1 MDSLLT
7 IQRATASLLVLE
19 SAADHVQF
27 CPCQPFRLSLPP
39 LLKALH
45 HMQKYLRLLTI
56 YRVAARYQLG
66 ELLQPVPQA
75 KWLVLLLKLPGNNHP
90 EISALSRGMR
100 LRLALQELGPI
111 FIKFGQLLS
120 TRRDMLPAD
129 LADELALLQDKVAP
143 FDGVLAQ
150 QLIETALGYPLT
162 EKFSAFSVTPL
173 ASASVAQVHTATL
186 ISGEDVVIK
195 VIRPGI
201 DRIIADDVALLRSIA
216 SVVEARYEGSKRLRL
231 HEVVR
236 DYEHVI
242 NDELNL
248 LSEAANTSQLRRNFE
263 HSEQLYVPKVYWD
276 YCRENVLVM
285 ERIYGIPVS
294 QIDELRAAGIN
305 IKRLAETG
313 VEIFFTQV
321 FTHSFFHADMHPGNV
336 YVSREHR
343 ENPQYIALDC
353 AIIGTLS
360 KADQQYLARNLLAIF
375 KQDYRRVAELH
386 VECGWVPSDTPV
398 PAFESTMRAVCE
410 PIFQKPIRDISF
422 GLLLLQLF
430 RTASRFNME
439 VQPSLV
445 LLQKTLLNIEG
456 LGKQLYPD
464 LDLWQTAL
472 PFLERWQKDRLSP
485 LANLRKI
492 KERLPEWVEQ
502 APDVPELVFAA
513 LQQAGANK
521 QQVQQLTAKVR
532 ELENKERERLGL
544 RRFILVLMLVIIAV
558 VSFSTLSSYF
568 SSFSL
573 PLLVLISG
581 FLGLGFYLGKK

>member
-1 MDSLLT
+1 
-7 IQRATASLLVLE
+7 
-19 SAADHVQF
+19 
-27 CPCQPFRLSLPP
+27 
-39 LLKALH
+39 
-45 HMQKYLRLLTI
+45 MQKYLRLFTI
-56 YRVAARYQLG
+56 YRVAARYRLG
-66 ELLQPVPQA
+66 ELLQAVPQA
-75 KWLVLLLKLPGNNHP
+75 KWLVLLLKLRTPGSP
-90 EISALSRGMR
+90 EIANLSRGTR
-100 LRLALQELGPI
+100 LRLALEELGPI

-120 TRRDMLPAD
+120 TRRDLMPAD

-143 FDGVLAQ
+143 FDGSKAQ
-150 QLIETALGYPLT
+150 ALIEAALGYPLS
-162 EKFSAFSVTPL
+162 EKFSAFSVVPL

-201 DRIIADDVALLRSIA
+201 EAIINDDIALLRSIA
-216 SVVEARYEGSKRLRL
+216 DLVEARYEQSKRLRL

-236 DYEHVI
+236 DYELVI
-242 NDELNL
+242 LDELNL

-263 HSEQLYVPKVYWD
+263 HSQQLYVPKIYWD

-294 QIDELRAAGIN
+294 QVDELRAAGIN

-321 FTHSFFHADMHPGNV
+321 FDHSFFHADMHPGNV

-386 VECGWVPSDTPV
+386 VESGWVPSDTPI

-472 PFLERWQKDRLSP
+472 PFLERWQKQRLSP

-492 KERLPEWVEQ
+492 RDRLPEWVEQ

-513 LQQAGANK
+513 LQQAGTNK
-521 QQVQQLTAKVR
+521 LQVQQLHAKVR
-532 ELENKERERLGL
+532 ELESRERARSGL
-544 RRFILVLMLVIIAV
+544 STFVLVLLLIVAV
-558 VSFSTLSSYF
+558 VISFSAMTSWF
-568 SSFSL
+568 GSFAL
-573 PLLVLISG
+573 PLLIVVTG
-581 FLGLGFYLGKK
+581 FFSLGYGLGKK